1 MSEKR
6 KLNSHSHWAG
16 RASQEQQSIKTD
28 HIISIWS
35 PLSLVTCQAGAAEV
49 ITMAVDVV
57 VVAVMAQEEVVAE
70 AAHIRVKMPPT
81 TKAYAV
87 LLLGNNVFDY
97 GLRGRVDT

>member
-1 MSEKR
+1 
-6 KLNSHSHWAG
+6 
-16 RASQEQQSIKTD
+16 
-28 HIISIWS
+28 
-35 PLSLVTCQAGAAEV
+35 
-49 ITMAVDVV
+49 MAVDVV